1 MLYTI
6 YKTKS
11 WFKYWKVLNL
21 LLPKNVAKTLNIG
34 DIYYTHIY
42 TILYANILNKL

>member
-11 WFKYWKVLNL
+11 WFKYYEIFNL
-21 LLPKNVAKTLNIG
+21 LLPKNIAKP
-34 DIYYTHIY
+34 
-42 TILYANILNKL
+42 